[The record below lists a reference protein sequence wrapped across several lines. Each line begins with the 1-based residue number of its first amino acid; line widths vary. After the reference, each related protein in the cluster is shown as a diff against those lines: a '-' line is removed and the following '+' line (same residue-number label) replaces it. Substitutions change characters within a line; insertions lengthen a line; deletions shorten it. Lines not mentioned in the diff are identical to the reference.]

1 MKVVG
6 LCVHGLMGDVY
17 SLGMDALASKLNHA
31 TPEGVHF
38 DVAGG
43 NDPHLVAGAFTQQL
57 LSTARAG
64 SVPMVFG
71 HSLGGDFVRKFADA
85 AKQAGVALPLMGS
98 IDPVDW
104 TSNSN
109 QPGAWLAPDNV
120 GIALNFRQPVYPGAG
135 FVKAREASRTTVYE
149 HTYSYPHANFGQALA
164 MDSAPEIHAS
174 IVAAVLAYLK
184 RTEQTT

>member
-43 NDPHLVAGAFTQQL
+43 NDPDLVAGNLTNQL
-57 LSTARAG
+57 LAAAKTGA
-64 SVPMVFG
+64 VPMVLG
-71 HSLGGDFVRKFADA
+71 HSLGGDFVWKFADA

-109 QPGAWLAPDNV
+109 EPGNWYAPDNV
-120 GIALNFRQPVYPGAG
+120 GIALNFRQPVYPGGG
-135 FVKAREASRTTVYE
+135 FVKARDPSRTTVYE

-164 MDSAPEIHAS
+164 MDTAPDIHAA
-174 IVAAVLAYLK
+174 ILAAVLFFIKQKA
-184 RTEQTT
+184 TNE

>member
-1 MKVVG
+1 MKIVG
-6 LCVHGLMGDVY
+6 LCVHGLLGDVY

-38 DVAGG
+38 TVVGG
-43 NDPHLVAGAFTQQL
+43 NDPHLEAGTLTQQF
-57 LSTARAG
+57 LSAAAG
-64 SVPMVFG
+64 GAVPMVFG
-71 HSLGGDFVRKFADA
+71 HSLGGDFVWEFADS

-109 QPGAWLAPDNV
+109 ERGTWYAPDNV
-120 GIALNFRQPVYPGAG
+120 GIALNFRQPVYPGGG
-135 FVKAREASRTTVYE
+135 FLKAHDPSRTTVYE

-164 MDSAPEIHAS
+164 MDSAPEIHAA
-174 IVAAVLAYLK
+174 IVAAVLAYIK
-184 RTEQTT
+184 RTAQT